1 MTMTWQKSWTHLC
14 RVTEMFNDNQNQ
26 EEEKGLKERIAKFV
40 VLGVISVIVFK
51 ILGLESVQK
60 VIQWLAGIWTL

>member
-1 MTMTWQKSWTHLC
+1 MIWQRSWILSCRMTK
-14 RVTEMFNDNQNQ
+14 MFNENQNQ

-40 VLGVISVIVFK
+40 ILGVISVIVFK

-60 VIQWLAGIWTL
+60 VIQWLAGI

>member
-1 MTMTWQKSWTHLC
+1 MIWQKLWTHLC
-14 RVTEMFNDNQNQ
+14 RVAEMFNDNQNQ
-26 EEEKGLKERIAKFV
+26 EEKEKLKEKIAKFV

-60 VIQWLAGIWTL
+60 VIQWLAEM

>member
-1 MTMTWQKSWTHLC
+1 MIWQRSWILSCRMTK
-14 RVTEMFNDNQNQ
+14 MFNENQNQ
-26 EEEKGLKERIAKFV
+26 KEEKGLKERIAKFV

-60 VIQWLAGIWTL
+60 VIQWLAGI

>member
-1 MTMTWQKSWTHLC
+1 MTTTWQRLWILSCK
-14 RVTEMFNDNQNQ
+14 VAEMFNENQNQ

-51 ILGLESVQK
+51 ILGLESVQN
-60 VIQWLAGIWTL
+60 VIQWLARI

>member
-1 MTMTWQKSWTHLC
+1 MTMTWQKLWILSC
-14 RVTEMFNDNQNQ
+14 KVTEMFNKNQNQ

-60 VIQWLAGIWTL
+60 VIQWLAEM